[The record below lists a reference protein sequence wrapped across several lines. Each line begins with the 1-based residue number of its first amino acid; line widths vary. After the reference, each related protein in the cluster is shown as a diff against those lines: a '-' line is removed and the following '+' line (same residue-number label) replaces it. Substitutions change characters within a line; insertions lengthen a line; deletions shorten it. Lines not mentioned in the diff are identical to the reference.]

1 MAICFKLPFKLG
13 CWLLLKISF
22 FYSTNPNPTLEKIL
36 HLNLFFC
43 WLAAWRWPYRGSPWQ
58 LDPYILIDFTL
69 TENILL
75 FQPLTYK
82 LLKHIFSYQKW
93 WRTSKISFKANCKN
107 FYCSKHMTQSKTPTL
122 TISLES
128 FDLANANAIMNFQY
142 DDLFYFLIVNY
153 FTLK

>member
-1 MAICFKLPFKLG
+1 MNNYIESKLRIKVEIAIFKPEIWQMPLVSFANEAPDLAKFPMIRWTICFKLPFKLG

-22 FYSTNPNPTLEKIL
+22 FYSTNPNPTLEKVL

-43 WLAAWRWPYRGSPWQ
+43 WLAARRWPYRGSPWQ

-82 LLKHIFSYQKW
+82 LLKHIFQD
-93 WRTSKISFKANCKN
+93 F
-107 FYCSKHMTQSKTPTL
+107 
-122 TISLES
+122 
-128 FDLANANAIMNFQY
+128 
-142 DDLFYFLIVNY
+142 
-153 FTLK
+153 